1 MSENTTAS
9 TSPGVPVEDP
19 TPFGWLTTADHKR
32 TGRLFIICSLL
43 FLVLGAVFDLLVRL
57 DLTSATDFVSLGADS
72 FAQGFAFSREALT
85 LLFLIPV
92 FLGLSMYMVPLQI
105 GASNLAFPRAAT
117 ASFWT
122 WQISAIVLIGAYLGN
137 GGPYGGWANG
147 VDLHLLALSGLVV
160 ALLLGAISV
169 ATTIMTMRSPG
180 LYMDETPPFT
190 WSSLVSASML
200 IVSLPVLLGQIAI
213 LYIDHRYGRVFL
225 LGNYGIWERIDW
237 IHRTPQLFI
246 YVVPV
251 LGVAA
256 EVVLAAAR
264 RRVFEPLAM
273 YFTIGLVGLFG
284 FGAWTNF
291 AITGEGADIIDGF
304 EGVVLVALYGGAL
317 LGTVGLLGLLGLAVI
332 QNRKLPKLS
341 TSLVAVFG
349 AGTLVLV
356 GAFVG
361 LLGAAGDWLEIAG
374 RGNDGNPQ
382 LRMTTWVTGQQ
393 SVLIYG
399 AGLLGLL
406 AALHWWA
413 PKIWGRQL
421 NELLGLLNFLVIGAG
436 ALLAFI
442 GPTLSGL
449 LTEQPDFVYADPS
462 ATAIYSG
469 WVDDSGA
476 AGLSSIGAAGVA
488 ILIAGVALLLLN
500 LFVSVGLKKGAQATD
515 DPWGAQSP
523 EWMLPSPPPMGEPEE
538 LPTLTSGTPL
548 LDSAE
553 AEAEAEAEEVPV

>member
-43 FLVLGAVFDLLVRL
+43 FLVLGAVVDLLVRL

-538 LPTLTSGTPL
+538 IPMLTSGTPL

-553 AEAEAEAEEVPV
+553 AEAEAEEVPV

>member
-32 TGRLFIICSLL
+32 TVRLFIICSLL

-538 LPTLTSGTPL
+538 LPMLTSGTPL

-553 AEAEAEAEEVPV
+553 AEAEAEEVPV

>member
-1 MSENTTAS
+1 MSENNNAS
-9 TSPGVPVEDP
+9 TAPGVPVEDP

-32 TGRLFIICSLL
+32 TGRLFIVCSVLY
-43 FLVLGAVFDLLVRL
+43 LVVGAVLDLLVRL
-57 DLTSATDFVSLGADS
+57 DLTSATEFVTLSSDS

-85 LLFLIPV
+85 LLFIIPA
-92 FLGLSMYMVPLQI
+92 FLGVSMYIVPLQI

-122 WQISAIVLIGAYLGN
+122 WKVSAVVLIGAYLGN

-200 IVSLPVLLGQIAI
+200 VVSLPVLLGQIAI
-213 LYIDHRYGRVFL
+213 IYVDHRYGRVFL
-225 LGNYGIWERIDW
+225 FGNYGVWERIDW

-256 EVVLAAAR
+256 EIVLANAR
-264 RRVFEPLAM
+264 RRVIEPLAM

-291 AITGEGADIIDGF
+291 AITGEGADIIDGV

-317 LGTVGLLGLLGLAVI
+317 LGTLGLLGLLGLAVI
-332 QNRKLPKLS
+332 QNRKLPKIS
-341 TSLVAVFG
+341 TSLLAAFA
-349 AGTLVLV
+349 AGTLILV
-356 GAFVG
+356 GALVG
-361 LLGAAGDWLEIAG
+361 FIGAAVDWLEIAG
-374 RGNDGNPQ
+374 RGNDGNLQ

-406 AALHWWA
+406 AAIHWWA

-421 NELLGLLNFLVIGAG
+421 NELLGLLNFLAIGAG
-436 ALLAFI
+436 ALLAFV

-449 LTEQPDFVYADPS
+449 LTEQPDFVYADPN
-462 ATAIYSG
+462 ATAVYSG
-469 WVDDSGA
+469 WIDDSGA
-476 AGLSSIGAAGVA
+476 EGLSAIGAAGVA
-488 ILIAGVALLLLN
+488 LLIAGAGLLLLN
-500 LFVSVGLKKGAQATD
+500 LLISVGLKKGLQAGD
-515 DPWGAQSP
+515 DPWGALSP
-523 EWMLPSPPPMGEPEE
+523 EWMLPSPPPIGEADD
-538 LPTLTSGTPL
+538 LPMLTSGTPL
-548 LDSAE
+548 LDSTE
-553 AEAEAEAEEVPV
+553 SEEVTA

>member
-523 EWMLPSPPPMGEPEE
+523 EWMLPSPPPMGEPDE

-553 AEAEAEAEEVPV
+553 AETEEVPV

>member
-374 RGNDGNPQ
+374 RGNAGNPQ
-382 LRMTTWVTGQQ
+382 LRMTTWVTGQH

-406 AALHWWA
+406 AALHWGA

-538 LPTLTSGTPL
+538 LPMLTSGTPL

-553 AEAEAEAEEVPV
+553 AEAEAEEVLV

>member
-1 MSENTTAS
+1 MSENNNAS
-9 TSPGVPVEDP
+9 TAPGVPVEDP

-32 TGRLFIICSLL
+32 TGRLFIVCSVLY
-43 FLVLGAVFDLLVRL
+43 LVVGAVLDLLVRL
-57 DLTSATDFVSLGADS
+57 DLTSATEFVTLSSDS

-85 LLFLIPV
+85 LLFIIPA
-92 FLGLSMYMVPLQI
+92 FLGVSMYIVPLQI

-122 WQISAIVLIGAYLGN
+122 WKVSAVVLIGAYLGN

-180 LYMDETPPFT
+180 LYMDETPPIT
-190 WSSLVSASML
+190 WSSLVSSSML
-200 IVSLPVLLGQIAI
+200 VVSLPVLLGQIAI
-213 LYIDHRYGRVFL
+213 IYVDHRYGRVFL
-225 LGNYGIWERIDW
+225 FGNYGVWERIDW

-256 EVVLAAAR
+256 EIVLANAR
-264 RRVFEPLAM
+264 RRVIEPLAM

-291 AITGEGADIIDGF
+291 AITGEGADIIDGV

-317 LGTVGLLGLLGLAVI
+317 LGTLGLLGLLGLAVI
-332 QNRKLPKLS
+332 QNRKLPKIS
-341 TSLVAVFG
+341 TSLLAAFA
-349 AGTLVLV
+349 AGTLILV
-356 GAFVG
+356 GALVG
-361 LLGAAGDWLEIAG
+361 FIGAAVDWLEIAG
-374 RGNDGNPQ
+374 RGNDGNLQ

-406 AALHWWA
+406 AAIHWWA

-421 NELLGLLNFLVIGAG
+421 NELLGLLNFLAIGAG
-436 ALLAFI
+436 ALLAFV

-449 LTEQPDFVYADPS
+449 LTEQPDFVYADPN
-462 ATAIYSG
+462 ATALYSG
-469 WVDDSGA
+469 WIDDSGA
-476 AGLSSIGAAGVA
+476 EGLSAIGAAGVA
-488 ILIAGVALLLLN
+488 LLIAGAGLLLLN
-500 LFVSVGLKKGAQATD
+500 LLISVGLKKGLQADD
-515 DPWGAQSP
+515 DPWGALSP
-523 EWMLPSPPPMGEPEE
+523 EWMLPSPPPIGEADD
-538 LPTLTSGTPL
+538 LPMLTSGTPL
-548 LDSAE
+548 LDSTE
-553 AEAEAEAEEVPV
+553 SEEVTA

>member
-85 LLFLIPV
+85 LLFLIPA

-538 LPTLTSGTPL
+538 LPMLTSGTPL

-553 AEAEAEAEEVPV
+553 AEADAEEVPV

>member
-332 QNRKLPKLS
+332 QNRKLPKIS

-538 LPTLTSGTPL
+538 LPMLTSGTPL

-553 AEAEAEAEEVPV
+553 AEAEAEEVPV

>member
-1 MSENTTAS
+1 MSENNNAS
-9 TSPGVPVEDP
+9 TAPGVPVEDP

-32 TGRLFIICSLL
+32 TGRLFIVCSLV
-43 FLVLGAVFDLLVRL
+43 FLVLGAVLDLLVRL
-57 DLTSATDFVSLGADS
+57 DLTSSTDFVTLGSDS

-85 LLFLIPV
+85 LLFIIPA
-92 FLGLSMYMVPLQI
+92 FLGVSMYMVPLQI
-105 GASNLAFPRAAT
+105 GAANLAFPRAAT
-117 ASFWT
+117 ASFWA
-122 WQISAIVLIGAYLGN
+122 WKVSAIVLMGAYLGN

-147 VDLHLLALSGLVV
+147 VDLHLLALSGLVIS
-160 ALLLGAISV
+160 LLLGSISV

-190 WSSLVSASML
+190 WSSLVSTSML
-200 IVSLPVLLGQIAI
+200 VVSLPVLLGQIAI

-225 LGNYGIWERIDW
+225 LGNYGVWERIDW

-256 EVVLAAAR
+256 EIVLATAR

-304 EGVVLVALYGGAL
+304 EGVVYVGLYGGAL
-317 LGTVGLLGLLGLAVI
+317 LGTLGLLGLLGLALI
-332 QNRKLPKLS
+332 QNRKLPKIS
-341 TSLVAVFG
+341 TSLLAALG
-349 AGTLVLV
+349 AGKLVLV
-356 GAFVG
+356 GAFIG
-361 LLGAAGDWLEIAG
+361 LIGAAVDWLEIAG

-406 AALHWWA
+406 AAIHWWA

-421 NELLGLLNFLVIGAG
+421 NELVGMLNFLVIGTG
-436 ALLAFI
+436 TLLAFA
-442 GPTLSGL
+442 GPALSGL
-449 LTEQPDFVYADPS
+449 LTEQPDFVYADPE
-462 ATAIYSG
+462 ATALYADWI
-469 WVDDSGA
+469 DDSGA
-476 AGLSSIGAAGVA
+476 EGLSAIGAVGVA
-488 ILIAGVALLLLN
+488 ILIAGTCLLLLN
-500 LFVSVGLKKGAQATD
+500 LFVSVGLKKGPQADD

-523 EWMLPSPPPMGEPEE
+523 EWMLPSPPPMGEIDE
-538 LPTLTSGTPL
+538 LPMLTSGTPL
-548 LDSAE
+548 LDSTE
-553 AEAEAEAEEVPV
+553 PEEVTA

>member
-1 MSENTTAS
+1 M
-9 TSPGVPVEDP
+9 EDP

-538 LPTLTSGTPL
+538 LPMLTSGTPL

-553 AEAEAEAEEVPV
+553 AETEEVPV

>member
-538 LPTLTSGTPL
+538 LPMLTSGTPL

-553 AEAEAEAEEVPV
+553 AETEEVPV

>member
-264 RRVFEPLAM
+264 RRVFEPLAK

-553 AEAEAEAEEVPV
+553 AEAEAEEVPV

>member
-9 TSPGVPVEDP
+9 TSPGVSVEDP

-32 TGRLFIICSLL
+32 TGRLFIVCSLL

-147 VDLHLLALSGLVV
+147 VDLHLLALSGLVI

-449 LTEQPDFVYADPS
+449 LTEQPDFVYVDPS

-500 LFVSVGLKKGAQATD
+500 LFVSVGLKKGAQAAD

-553 AEAEAEAEEVPV
+553 EVPV

>member
-9 TSPGVPVEDP
+9 TSPGVSVEDP

-32 TGRLFIICSLL
+32 TGRLFIVCSLL

-147 VDLHLLALSGLVV
+147 VDLHLLALSGLVI

-553 AEAEAEAEEVPV
+553 EVPV

>member
-9 TSPGVPVEDP
+9 TSPGVSVEDP

-32 TGRLFIICSLL
+32 TGRLFIVCSLL

-122 WQISAIVLIGAYLGN
+122 WQISAIVLVGAYLGN

-147 VDLHLLALSGLVV
+147 VDLHLLALSGLVI

-500 LFVSVGLKKGAQATD
+500 LFVSVGLKKGAQAAD

-553 AEAEAEAEEVPV
+553 EVPV

>member
-32 TGRLFIICSLL
+32 TGRLFIVCSLL
-43 FLVLGAVFDLLVRL
+43 FLVLGAVLDLLVRL

-147 VDLHLLALSGLVV
+147 VDLHLLALSGRVV

-523 EWMLPSPPPMGEPEE
+523 EWMLPSPPPMGEPDE

-553 AEAEAEAEEVPV
+553 AEAEAEEVPV

>member
-32 TGRLFIICSLL
+32 TGRLFIVCSLL
-43 FLVLGAVFDLLVRL
+43 FLVLGAVVDLLVRL

-462 ATAIYSG
+462 ATTIYSG

-538 LPTLTSGTPL
+538 LPMLTSGTPL

-553 AEAEAEAEEVPV
+553 AEAEAEEVPV

>member
-9 TSPGVPVEDP
+9 TFPGVPVEDP

-32 TGRLFIICSLL
+32 TGRLFIISSLG
-43 FLVLGAVFDLLVRL
+43 FLIIGVVLDLLVRL
-57 DLTSATDFVSLGADS
+57 DLTSASKFVSLDADS
-72 FAQGFAFSREALT
+72 FAQSFALSRETLV
-85 LLFLIPV
+85 LLFLIPA
-92 FLGLSMYMVPLQI
+92 FLGLAMYLVPLQV

-117 ASFWT
+117 ASFWA
-122 WQISAIVLIGAYLGN
+122 WKISAVVLIGAYLGN

-147 VDLHLLALSGLVV
+147 VDLHLLALSGLVI
-160 ALLLGAISV
+160 ALLLGSITV
-169 ATTIMTMRSPG
+169 ATTVMTLRSPG

-190 WSSLVSASML
+190 WSALVTASML
-200 IVSLPVLLGQIAI
+200 MVSLPVLLGQIAI

-225 LGNYGIWERIDW
+225 LGNYGIWERVDW

-256 EVVLAAAR
+256 EIVLAAAK
-264 RRVFEPLAM
+264 RRVFEPIAM

-304 EGVVLVALYGGAL
+304 EGVVLVGLYGGAL
-317 LGTVGLLGLLGLAVI
+317 LGTAGLLGLLGLAVI
-332 QNRKLPKLS
+332 QNRKLPKIS
-341 TSLVAVFG
+341 TSLIAAFA
-349 AGTLVLV
+349 AGKLVLV
-356 GAFVG
+356 GALVG
-361 LLGAAGDWLEIAG
+361 LVGVAADWLEIAG

-406 AALHWWA
+406 AAIHWWA

-436 ALLAFI
+436 ALLAFV
-442 GPTLSGL
+442 GPALSGL
-449 LTEQPDFVYADPS
+449 VTEQPDFVYADPN
-462 ATAIYSG
+462 ATSLYSN
-469 WVDDSGA
+469 WVDDTGAEGLSALGA
-476 AGLSSIGAAGVA
+476 AGT
-488 ILIAGVALLLLN
+488 ALLLVGAALLILN
-500 LFVSVGLKKGAQATD
+500 LFISICLKKGTEATE
-515 DPWGAQSP
+515 DPWSAQSP
-523 EWMLPSPPPMGEPEE
+523 EWLLPSPPPMGEADE
-538 LPTLTSGTPL
+538 LPMLTSGTPL
-548 LDSAE
+548 LDAQEENEE
-553 AEAEAEAEEVPV
+553 ANA

>member
-19 TPFGWLTTADHKR
+19 TPFGWVTTADHKR

-538 LPTLTSGTPL
+538 LPMLTSGTPL

-553 AEAEAEAEEVPV
+553 AEAEAEEVPV

>member
-147 VDLHLLALSGLVV
+147 VDLHLLAVSGLVV

-304 EGVVLVALYGGAL
+304 EGVVLGALYGGAL

-538 LPTLTSGTPL
+538 LPMLTSGTPL

-553 AEAEAEAEEVPV
+553 AEAEAEEVPV

>member
-1 MSENTTAS
+1 MSENNNAS
-9 TSPGVPVEDP
+9 TAPGVPVEDP

-32 TGRLFIICSLL
+32 TGRLFIVCSVLY
-43 FLVLGAVFDLLVRL
+43 LVVGAVLDLLVRL
-57 DLTSATDFVSLGADS
+57 DLTSATEFVTLSSDS

-85 LLFLIPV
+85 LLFIIPA
-92 FLGLSMYMVPLQI
+92 FLGVSMYIVPLQI

-122 WQISAIVLIGAYLGN
+122 WKVSAVVLIGAYLGN

-190 WSSLVSASML
+190 WSSLVSSSML
-200 IVSLPVLLGQIAI
+200 VVSLPVLLGQIAI
-213 LYIDHRYGRVFL
+213 IYVDHRYGRVFL
-225 LGNYGIWERIDW
+225 FGNYGVWERIDW

-256 EVVLAAAR
+256 EIVLANAR
-264 RRVFEPLAM
+264 RRVIEPLAM

-291 AITGEGADIIDGF
+291 AITGEGADIIDGV

-317 LGTVGLLGLLGLAVI
+317 LGTLGLLGLLGLAVI
-332 QNRKLPKLS
+332 QNRKLPKIS
-341 TSLVAVFG
+341 TSLLAAFA
-349 AGTLVLV
+349 AGTLILV
-356 GAFVG
+356 GALVG
-361 LLGAAGDWLEIAG
+361 FIGAAVDWLEIAG
-374 RGNDGNPQ
+374 RGNDGNLQ

-406 AALHWWA
+406 AAIHWWA

-421 NELLGLLNFLVIGAG
+421 NELLGLLNFLAIGAG
-436 ALLAFI
+436 ALLAFV

-449 LTEQPDFVYADPS
+449 LTEQPDFVYADPN
-462 ATAIYSG
+462 ATALYSG
-469 WVDDSGA
+469 WIDDSGA
-476 AGLSSIGAAGVA
+476 EGLSAIGAAGVA
-488 ILIAGVALLLLN
+488 LLIAGAGLLLLN
-500 LFVSVGLKKGAQATD
+500 LLISVGLKKGLQADD
-515 DPWGAQSP
+515 DPWGALSP
-523 EWMLPSPPPMGEPEE
+523 EWMLPSPPPIGEADD
-538 LPTLTSGTPL
+538 LPMLTSGTPL
-548 LDSAE
+548 LDSTE
-553 AEAEAEAEEVPV
+553 SEEVTA

>member
-9 TSPGVPVEDP
+9 TSPGVPEEDP

-237 IHRTPQLFI
+237 IHRTPRLFI

-538 LPTLTSGTPL
+538 LPMLTSGTPL

-553 AEAEAEAEEVPV
+553 AEAEAEEVPV

>member
-1 MSENTTAS
+1 MSENTTDP

-32 TGRLFIICSLL
+32 TGRLFIVCSLL

-57 DLTSATDFVSLGADS
+57 DLTSATDFVSLGSDS

-92 FLGLSMYMVPLQI
+92 FLGISMYLVPLQI

-117 ASFWT
+117 ASFWA
-122 WQISAIVLIGAYLGN
+122 WKISAIVLIGAYLGN

-256 EVVLAAAR
+256 EIVLAAAR

-341 TSLVAVFG
+341 TSLIAAFG
-349 AGTLVLV
+349 AGKLVLV

-374 RGNDGNPQ
+374 RGNDGNAQ

-421 NELLGLLNFLVIGAG
+421 NELLGLLNFIVIGAG

-488 ILIAGVALLLLN
+488 ILLAGVVLLLLN

-523 EWMLPSPPPMGEPEE
+523 EWMLPSPPPMGEPDD
-538 LPTLTSGTPL
+538 LPMLTSGTPL

-553 AEAEAEAEEVPV
+553 VQPEAEEVPV

>member
-553 AEAEAEAEEVPV
+553 AEAEAEEVPV

>member
-32 TGRLFIICSLL
+32 TGRLFIVCSLL
-43 FLVLGAVFDLLVRL
+43 FLVLGAVLDLLVRL
-57 DLTSATDFVSLGADS
+57 DLTSAPDFVSLGSDS

-500 LFVSVGLKKGAQATD
+500 LFVAVGLKKGVQAPD

-538 LPTLTSGTPL
+538 LPMLTSGTPL

-553 AEAEAEAEEVPV
+553 AEAEAEEVPV

>member
-246 YVVPV
+246 NVVPV

-538 LPTLTSGTPL
+538 LPMLTSGTPL

-553 AEAEAEAEEVPV
+553 AEAEAEEVPV

>member
-43 FLVLGAVFDLLVRL
+43 FLVLGAVFDLLVRV

-304 EGVVLVALYGGAL
+304 EGGGLVALYGGAL

-332 QNRKLPKLS
+332 QNRKLPKIS

-538 LPTLTSGTPL
+538 LPMLTSGTPL

-553 AEAEAEAEEVPV
+553 AEAEAEEVPV

>member
-32 TGRLFIICSLL
+32 TGRLFIVCSLV
-43 FLVLGAVFDLLVRL
+43 FLVLGAVLDLLVRL
-57 DLTSATDFVSLGADS
+57 DLTSSTDFVTLGSDS

-85 LLFLIPV
+85 LLFIIPA
-92 FLGLSMYMVPLQI
+92 FLGVSMYMVPLQI
-105 GASNLAFPRAAT
+105 GAANLAFPRAAT
-117 ASFWT
+117 ASFWA
-122 WQISAIVLIGAYLGN
+122 WKVSAIVLTGAYLGN

-147 VDLHLLALSGLVV
+147 VDLHLLALSGLVIS
-160 ALLLGAISV
+160 LLLGSISV

-190 WSSLVSASML
+190 WSSLVSTSML
-200 IVSLPVLLGQIAI
+200 VVSLPVLLGQIAI

-225 LGNYGIWERIDW
+225 LGNYGVWERIDW

-256 EVVLAAAR
+256 EIVLATAR

-304 EGVVLVALYGGAL
+304 EGVVYVGLYGGAL
-317 LGTVGLLGLLGLAVI
+317 LGTLGLLGLLGLALI
-332 QNRKLPKLS
+332 QNRKLPKIS
-341 TSLVAVFG
+341 TSLLAALG
-349 AGTLVLV
+349 AGKLVLV
-356 GAFVG
+356 GAFIG
-361 LLGAAGDWLEIAG
+361 LIGAAVDWLEIAG

-406 AALHWWA
+406 AAIHWWA

-421 NELLGLLNFLVIGAG
+421 NELVGMLNFLVIGTG
-436 ALLAFI
+436 TLLAFA
-442 GPTLSGL
+442 GPALSGL
-449 LTEQPDFVYADPS
+449 LTEQPDFVYADPE
-462 ATAIYSG
+462 ATALYADWI
-469 WVDDSGA
+469 DDSGA
-476 AGLSSIGAAGVA
+476 EGLSAIGAVGVA
-488 ILIAGVALLLLN
+488 ILIAGTCLLLLN
-500 LFVSVGLKKGAQATD
+500 LFVSVGLKKGPQADD

-523 EWMLPSPPPMGEPEE
+523 EWMLPSPPPMGEIDE
-538 LPTLTSGTPL
+538 LPMLTSGTPL
-548 LDSAE
+548 LDSTE
-553 AEAEAEAEEVPV
+553 PEEVTA

>member
-1 MSENTTAS
+1 MSENNNAS
-9 TSPGVPVEDP
+9 TAPGVPVEDP

-32 TGRLFIICSLL
+32 TGRLFIVCSVLY
-43 FLVLGAVFDLLVRL
+43 LVLGTVLDLLVRL
-57 DLTSATDFVSLGADS
+57 DLTSATEFVTLSSDS

-85 LLFLIPV
+85 LLFIIPA
-92 FLGLSMYMVPLQI
+92 FLGVSMYIVPLQI

-122 WQISAIVLIGAYLGN
+122 WKVSAVVLIGAYLGN

-160 ALLLGAISV
+160 ALLLGSISV

-200 IVSLPVLLGQIAI
+200 VVSLPVLLGQIAI
-213 LYIDHRYGRVFL
+213 IYVDHRYGRVFL
-225 LGNYGIWERIDW
+225 FGNYGVWERIDW

-256 EVVLAAAR
+256 EIVLANAR
-264 RRVFEPLAM
+264 RRVIEPLAM

-291 AITGEGADIIDGF
+291 AITGEGADIIDGV

-317 LGTVGLLGLLGLAVI
+317 LGTLGLLGLLGLAVI
-332 QNRKLPKLS
+332 QNRKLPKIS
-341 TSLVAVFG
+341 TSLLAAFA
-349 AGTLVLV
+349 AGTLILV
-356 GAFVG
+356 GALVG
-361 LLGAAGDWLEIAG
+361 FIGAAVDWLEIAG
-374 RGNDGNPQ
+374 RGNDGNLQ

-406 AALHWWA
+406 AAIHWWA

-421 NELLGLLNFLVIGAG
+421 NELLGLLNFLAIGAG
-436 ALLAFI
+436 ALLAFV

-449 LTEQPDFVYADPS
+449 LTEQPDFVYADPN
-462 ATAIYSG
+462 ATAVYSG
-469 WVDDSGA
+469 WIDDSGA
-476 AGLSSIGAAGVA
+476 EGLSAIGAAGVA
-488 ILIAGVALLLLN
+488 LLIAGAGLLLLN
-500 LFVSVGLKKGAQATD
+500 LLISVGLKKGLQADD
-515 DPWGAQSP
+515 DPWGALSP
-523 EWMLPSPPPMGEPEE
+523 EWMLPSPPPIGEADD
-538 LPTLTSGTPL
+538 LPMLTSGTPL
-548 LDSAE
+548 LDSTE
-553 AEAEAEAEEVPV
+553 SEEVTA

>member
-1 MSENTTAS
+1 MSENNNAS
-9 TSPGVPVEDP
+9 TAPGVPVEDP

-32 TGRLFIICSLL
+32 TGRLFIVCSVLY
-43 FLVLGAVFDLLVRL
+43 LVVGAVLDLLVRL
-57 DLTSATDFVSLGADS
+57 DLTSATEFVTLSSDS

-85 LLFLIPV
+85 LLFIIPA
-92 FLGLSMYMVPLQI
+92 FLGVSMYIVPLQI

-122 WQISAIVLIGAYLGN
+122 WKVSAVVLIGAYLGN

-190 WSSLVSASML
+190 WSSLVSSSML
-200 IVSLPVLLGQIAI
+200 VVSLPVLLGQIAI
-213 LYIDHRYGRVFL
+213 IYVDHRYGRVFL
-225 LGNYGIWERIDW
+225 FGNYGVWERIDW

-256 EVVLAAAR
+256 EIVLANAR
-264 RRVFEPLAM
+264 RRVIEPLAM

-291 AITGEGADIIDGF
+291 AITGEGADIIDGV

-317 LGTVGLLGLLGLAVI
+317 LGTLGLLGLLGLAVI
-332 QNRKLPKLS
+332 QNRKLPKIS
-341 TSLVAVFG
+341 TSLLAAFA
-349 AGTLVLV
+349 AGTLILV
-356 GAFVG
+356 GALVG
-361 LLGAAGDWLEIAG
+361 FIGAAVDWLEIAG
-374 RGNDGNPQ
+374 RGNDGNLQ

-406 AALHWWA
+406 AAIHWWA

-421 NELLGLLNFLVIGAG
+421 NELLGLLNFLAIGAG
-436 ALLAFI
+436 ALLAFV

-449 LTEQPDFVYADPS
+449 LTEQPDFVYADPN
-462 ATAIYSG
+462 ATAVYSG
-469 WVDDSGA
+469 WIDDSGA
-476 AGLSSIGAAGVA
+476 EGLSAIGAAGVA
-488 ILIAGVALLLLN
+488 LLIAGAGLLLLN
-500 LFVSVGLKKGAQATD
+500 LLISVGLKKGLQADD
-515 DPWGAQSP
+515 DPWGALSP
-523 EWMLPSPPPMGEPEE
+523 EWMLPSPPPIGEADD
-538 LPTLTSGTPL
+538 LPMLTSGTPL
-548 LDSAE
+548 LDSTE
-553 AEAEAEAEEVPV
+553 SEEVTA

>member
-9 TSPGVPVEDP
+9 TSPGVSVEDP

-32 TGRLFIICSLL
+32 TGRLFIVCSLL
-43 FLVLGAVFDLLVRL
+43 FLVLGAVLDLLVRL

-553 AEAEAEAEEVPV
+553 AEAEAEEVPV

>member
-1 MSENTTAS
+1 MSENNNAS
-9 TSPGVPVEDP
+9 TAPGVPVEDP

-32 TGRLFIICSLL
+32 TGRLFIVCSVLY
-43 FLVLGAVFDLLVRL
+43 LVVGAVLDLLVRL
-57 DLTSATDFVSLGADS
+57 DLTSATEFVTLSSDS

-85 LLFLIPV
+85 LLFIIPA
-92 FLGLSMYMVPLQI
+92 FLGVSMYIVPLQI

-122 WQISAIVLIGAYLGN
+122 WKVSAVVLIGAYLGN

-190 WSSLVSASML
+190 WSSLVSSSML
-200 IVSLPVLLGQIAI
+200 VVSLPVLLGQIAI
-213 LYIDHRYGRVFL
+213 IYVDHRYGRVFL
-225 LGNYGIWERIDW
+225 FGNYGVWERIDW

-256 EVVLAAAR
+256 EIVLANAR
-264 RRVFEPLAM
+264 RRVIEPLAM

-291 AITGEGADIIDGF
+291 AITGEGADIIDGV

-317 LGTVGLLGLLGLAVI
+317 LGTLGLLGLLGLAVI
-332 QNRKLPKLS
+332 QNRKLPKIS
-341 TSLVAVFG
+341 TSLLAAFA
-349 AGTLVLV
+349 AGTLILV
-356 GAFVG
+356 GALVG
-361 LLGAAGDWLEIAG
+361 FIGAAVDWLEIAG
-374 RGNDGNPQ
+374 RGNDGNLQ

-406 AALHWWA
+406 AAIHWWA

-421 NELLGLLNFLVIGAG
+421 NELLGLLNFLAIGAG
-436 ALLAFI
+436 ALLAFV

-449 LTEQPDFVYADPS
+449 LTEQPDFVYLDPN
-462 ATAIYSG
+462 ATAVYSG
-469 WVDDSGA
+469 WIDDSGA
-476 AGLSSIGAAGVA
+476 EGLSAIGAAGVA
-488 ILIAGVALLLLN
+488 LLIAGAGLLLLN
-500 LFVSVGLKKGAQATD
+500 LLISVGLKKGLQADD
-515 DPWGAQSP
+515 DPWGALSP
-523 EWMLPSPPPMGEPEE
+523 EWMLPSPPPIGEADD
-538 LPTLTSGTPL
+538 LPMLTSGTPL
-548 LDSAE
+548 LDSTE
-553 AEAEAEAEEVPV
+553 SEEVTA

>member
-32 TGRLFIICSLL
+32 TGRLFIVCSLL
-43 FLVLGAVFDLLVRL
+43 FLVLGAVLDLLVRL
-57 DLTSATDFVSLGADS
+57 DLTSATEFVTLGADG

-85 LLFLIPV
+85 LLFLIPA
-92 FLGLSMYMVPLQI
+92 FLGVSMYMVPLQI

-122 WQISAIVLIGAYLGN
+122 WKISAVVLIGAYLGN

-200 IVSLPVLLGQIAI
+200 VVSLPVLLGQIAI
-213 LYIDHRYGRVFL
+213 LYVDHRYGRVFL
-225 LGNYGIWERIDW
+225 LGNYGVWERIDW

-256 EVVLAAAR
+256 EIVLATAR
-264 RRVFEPLAM
+264 RKVFEPLAM

-284 FGAWTNF
+284 FGAWANF

-317 LGTVGLLGLLGLAVI
+317 LGTVGLLGLLGLAII
-332 QNRKLPKLS
+332 QNRKLPKIS
-341 TSLVAVFG
+341 TSLLAAFG
-349 AGTLVLV
+349 AGKLVLV

-361 LLGAAGDWLEIAG
+361 LIGAAVDWLEIAG

-406 AALHWWA
+406 AAIHWWA

-421 NELLGLLNFLVIGAG
+421 NELVGLLNFLVIGTG
-436 ALLAFI
+436 ALLAFA

-449 LTEQPDFVYADPS
+449 FTEQPDFVYTDP
-462 ATAIYSG
+462 ATTALYAN

-476 AGLSSIGAAGVA
+476 EGLSAIGAAGVA
-488 ILIAGVALLLLN
+488 ILIAGAGLLLLN
-500 LFVSVGLKKGAQATD
+500 LFISVGLKKGLQADD

-523 EWMLPSPPPMGEPEE
+523 EWMLPSPPPMGEIDE
-538 LPTLTSGTPL
+538 LPMLSSGTPL

-553 AEAEAEAEEVPV
+553 AEEVTT

>member
-1 MSENTTAS
+1 MSENNNAS
-9 TSPGVPVEDP
+9 TPPGVPVEDP

-32 TGRLFIICSLL
+32 TGRLFIVCSVLY
-43 FLVLGAVFDLLVRL
+43 LVVGAVLDLLVRL
-57 DLTSATDFVSLGADS
+57 DLTSATEFVTLSSDS

-85 LLFLIPV
+85 LLFIIPA
-92 FLGLSMYMVPLQI
+92 FLGVSMYIVPLQI

-122 WQISAIVLIGAYLGN
+122 WKVSAVVLIGAYLGN

-190 WSSLVSASML
+190 WSSLVSSSML
-200 IVSLPVLLGQIAI
+200 VVSLPVLLGQIAI
-213 LYIDHRYGRVFL
+213 IYVDHRYGRVFL
-225 LGNYGIWERIDW
+225 FGNYGVWERIDW

-256 EVVLAAAR
+256 EIVLANAR
-264 RRVFEPLAM
+264 RRVIEPLAM

-291 AITGEGADIIDGF
+291 AITGEGADIIDGV

-317 LGTVGLLGLLGLAVI
+317 LGTLGLLGLLGLAVI
-332 QNRKLPKLS
+332 QNRKLPKIS
-341 TSLVAVFG
+341 TSLLAAFA
-349 AGTLVLV
+349 AGTLILV
-356 GAFVG
+356 GALVG
-361 LLGAAGDWLEIAG
+361 FIGAAVDWLEIAG
-374 RGNDGNPQ
+374 RGNDGNLQ

-406 AALHWWA
+406 AAIHWWA

-421 NELLGLLNFLVIGAG
+421 NELLGLLNFLAIGAG
-436 ALLAFI
+436 ALLAFV

-449 LTEQPDFVYADPS
+449 LTEQPDFVYADPN
-462 ATAIYSG
+462 ATAVYSG
-469 WVDDSGA
+469 WIDDSGA
-476 AGLSSIGAAGVA
+476 EGLSAIGAAGVA
-488 ILIAGVALLLLN
+488 LLIAGAGLLLLN
-500 LFVSVGLKKGAQATD
+500 LLISVGLKKGLQADD
-515 DPWGAQSP
+515 DPWGALSP
-523 EWMLPSPPPMGEPEE
+523 EWMLPSPPPIGEADD
-538 LPTLTSGTPL
+538 LPMLTSGTPL
-548 LDSAE
+548 LDSTE
-553 AEAEAEAEEVPV
+553 SEEVTA